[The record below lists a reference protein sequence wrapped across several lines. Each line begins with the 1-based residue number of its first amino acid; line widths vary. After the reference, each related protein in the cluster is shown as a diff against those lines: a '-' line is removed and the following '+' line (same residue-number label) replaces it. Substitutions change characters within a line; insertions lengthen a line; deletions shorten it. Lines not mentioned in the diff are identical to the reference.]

1 MPSQRKNGKWQVNY
15 RDANGKRHSKSGFAT
30 EEEAQA
36 WADEGSALRKAA
48 KKRKREASTQE
59 ERRAAG
65 LEKSGDNNAT
75 EAKAIEEVSKI
86 LEKLELKLVR
96 DGAKNDVGLRKKV
109 HHLIDLWWGVQ
120 IKSCAK
126 RHSGNRHRHGR
137 AQFSHVNTY
146 PKSIVMCVLL
156 DPLTIW
162 LRHGRDLA
170 KKGATLN
177 ESQLPEFTD
186 ALCYQEDED
195 GEVVENTLEESLMAM
210 FNDEAYAYEPQ
221 PINTFDL
228 QLSTLH
234 FLEDWAHRLY
244 LRSRNRPEASIRR
257 AIGDVENGH
266 HDDVEDGDK
275 FQEKVGWLKPTG
287 SIQISLFKQAGQN
300 LSGTQLHGPYEE
312 NDFDVLRVFVLYKM
326 NDDGTSVTV
335 SLERKKYNM
344 AYSPESPEY
353 QGAIADI
360 RSWQLLGYFK
370 IPIATLVA
378 KGLIKTA
385 TSAGQMTFNALLPED
400 VCTKIN
406 HPLPK
411 QIRTKGK
418 NKTNTWTRDFF
429 HLCAPFLPEN

>member
-1 MPSQRKNGKWQVNY
+1 MPWQV
-15 RDANGKRHSKSGFAT
+15 KRHSKSGFAT
-30 EEEAQA
+30 KKEAQA
-36 WADEGSALRKAA
+36 CADDGIALRKAA
-48 KKRKREASTQE
+48 KKRKREATTQD

-65 LEKSGDNNAT
+65 LEKSGDNYAT

-96 DGAKNDVGLRKKV
+96 DGAKNDIGLRLKV

-120 IKSCAK
+120 VKSCTK
-126 RHSGNRHRHGR
+126 RQPDGR
-137 AQFSHVNTY
+137 AQFKHVNTY
-146 PKSIVMCVLL
+146 SKSVVMCVLL

-162 LRHGRDLA
+162 LRHGRDLT

-177 ESQLPEFTD
+177 ESQKLEFTD
-186 ALCYQEDED
+186 ALCYQEDKE
-195 GEVVENTLEESLMAM
+195 GTVVVNTLEARLMDM

-228 QLSTLH
+228 QLGTSQ

-257 AIGDVENGH
+257 AIGELENGH
-266 HDDVEDGDK
+266 HDDVEDGEK
-275 FQEKVGWLKPTG
+275 LQEKVGRVTPSG
-287 SIQISLFKQAGQN
+287 SILIHLSKKAGKN
-300 LSGTQLHGPYEE
+300 LSGAQVQSPYEE
-312 NDFDVLRVFVLYKM
+312 NDFDVLRVLVLFKR
-326 NDDGTSVTV
+326 NDDGSSVTV
-335 SLERKKYNM
+335 SLERKDYKI

-370 IPIATLVA
+370 IPMATLKA
-378 KGLIKTA
+378 EGLIKTA
-385 TSAGQMTFNALLPED
+385 TSAGQTGFAALLPED
-400 VCTKIN
+400 VCKKIN

-411 QIRTKGK
+411 RVCTKGN
-418 NKTNTWTRDFF
+418 NKTNTWTREFF
-429 HLCAPFLPEN
+429 HPCAPFRKND